1 MILKQ
6 FLESQNLTSL
16 LVILE
21 VFGGQVLMGVTAQ
34 GYFRVGLML
43 ISPVSEHTVYILV
56 TDKSPYLFSNQH
68 SEDYYR
74 RARQ

>member
-16 LVILE
+16 LLILE
-21 VFGGQVLMGVTAQ
+21 VFGGQVLKGVTAQ
-34 GYFRVGLML
+34 GYFRVGPML
-43 ISPVSEHTVYILV
+43 ISPVSERIVYILV
-56 TDKSPYLFSNQH
+56 TDKSPYLFSNQS

-74 RARQ
+74 RAR